1 MAGCDAFPPSA
12 DGRAAGSRAGT
23 GLRPRSGKFGLA
35 WKGPGAR
42 ASGRGR
48 LRRLPAGGGWL
59 RPGWDGAMRAASGG
73 DGTGSGL
80 GGGRRRW
87 RVDGAPKWA
96 GGGGG

>member
-1 MAGCDAFPPSA
+1 MAGRDAFPPSA

-23 GLRPRSGKFGLA
+23 GLRPRSGRFGLA
-35 WKGPGAR
+35 WKGWGAR

-59 RPGWDGAMRAASGG
+59 RPGWDGAMRAAPGG
-73 DGTGSGL
+73 GTGSGL
-80 GGGRRRW
+80 AGGRRRW
-87 RVDGAPKWA
+87 RFDGAPKRA